1 MQKTAC
7 RIGIHSG
14 AVKHA
19 SVHVHVAWK
28 GRDGWR
34 RGEREMGG
42 REKEREGKIK
52 EEERVGKTKQ
62 MKGEEGLTLV
72 CWLEENSSIM
82 STLVHASGCSLNW

>member
-1 MQKTAC
+1 
-7 RIGIHSG
+7 
-14 AVKHA
+14 
-19 SVHVHVAWK
+19 
-28 GRDGWR
+28 
-34 RGEREMGG
+34 MGG